1 LPLPI
6 IEHSLFIDVPVEVCF
21 DLARNVDIH
30 TKTTA
35 GTKETA
41 VAGVTQG
48 LLEKGDTVTWEATH
62 FGMKQRLTAKVIHM
76 VKPKEFVDIML
87 KGAFHSFTHKHQ
99 FIAESG
105 GTIMIDTFEYKSPFG
120 LIGLVADKM
129 FLEKYMTRFII
140 SRARELKLLAE
151 KK

>member
-1 LPLPI
+1 MK
-6 IEHSLFIDVPVEVCF
+6 HSQFINAPTEICF

-48 LLEKGDTVTWEATH
+48 LLEEGDTVTWEATH
-62 FGMKQRLTAKVIHM
+62 FGIKQRLTAKVIHM
-76 VKPKEFVDIML
+76 DKPKEFVDIML

-99 FIAESG
+99 FIEESG

-120 LIGLVADKM
+120 LIGWIADKL
-129 FLEKYMTRFII
+129 FLEKYMRNFII
-140 SRARELKLLAE
+140 SRARELKSIAE
-151 KK
+151 KQN